1 MPIDVTTPSG
11 LTLALAPDLIL
22 IAGAMILMLWSAW
35 RPDSANHQRTVGIGA
50 LVVTLITAVAVVWF
64 AVSGAHAPAGV
75 VAVDGFRWGADLIF
89 LLATFIAIATSID
102 YNTRERIDEPESHVL
117 VLFSTIGMMILA
129 AARDLM
135 IVFLGIELMSIAAY
149 VLAGLNRRSPRSA
162 EAAIKYFLLGAFSTA
177 FLLYGIALVYGATGE
192 TNFAAIGVILGQFQL
207 ANSPMLVAGMAL
219 LLVGFGF
226 KVAAAPFH
234 MWAPDVYEG
243 APTPISGYMA
253 AAVKAAAFAAF
264 IRVWLEAF
272 SGAYTTWHQAVWW
285 LAAITMVVGNVV
297 ALAQRDLKRL
307 LAYSSIAHSG
317 FVLVALVVG
326 TPAGSSAFIFYLF
339 AYTLATMGAFSVV
352 VALGQP
358 GEGDLT
364 IDSYAGLWNDRP
376 WMAAAMTVF
385 MLALLGFPIVGGI
398 GFLAKWYVLQAA
410 LEAPAPQARLAVL
423 LVITTAI
430 SAGYYLQVVRVM
442 YMKPRPANA
451 VAPLPAGGL
460 TRFVIA
466 AAAILIVALGLFPDS
481 VAGLAQRGA
490 ARPLG
495 VPTASGLAVPTTSPA
510 TAPAGR

>member
-1 MPIDVTTPSG
+1 MPIDVTQPGG

-22 IAGAMILMLWSAW
+22 MAGAMVLMLWSAW
-35 RPDSANHQRTVGIGA
+35 RPNSASHQRSVGIGA
-50 LVVTLITAVAVVWF
+50 LVVTLITTGVVVWF
-64 AVSGAHAPAGV
+64 AASGAKGNPGV

-89 LLATFIAIATSID
+89 LLATFIAIALSID
-102 YNTRERIDEPESHVL
+102 YNTREGIDAPEMHVL
-117 VLFSTIGMMILA
+117 VLFATSGMMILA

-135 IVFLGIELMSIAAY
+135 IIFLGIELMSIAVY
-149 VLAGLNRRSPRSA
+149 VLAGLNRRSARSA

-177 FLLYGIALVYGATGE
+177 FLLYGIALVYGATGS
-192 TNFAAIGVILGQFQL
+192 TNLATIGATVARYQLGDSTMLL
-207 ANSPMLVAGMAL
+207 AGIAL

-243 APTPISGYMA
+243 APTPITGYMA

-264 IRVWLEAF
+264 LRVWLEAF
-272 SGAYTTWHQAVWW
+272 GGAYVRWHVAVWW

-297 ALAQRDLKRL
+297 ALAQKNLKRL

-326 TPAGSSAFIFYLF
+326 TSAGSSAFIFYLF
-339 AYTLATMGAFSVV
+339 AYTLATMGAFAVI

-364 IDSYAGLWNDRP
+364 IDSYSGLWNDRP

-410 LEAPAPQARLAVL
+410 LQAPAPQARLAVL

-442 YMKPRPANA
+442 YMKPRPANPLQ
-451 VAPLPAGGL
+451 PLPAGGL
-460 TRFVIA
+460 TRLVIG
-466 AAAILIVALGLFPDS
+466 AAAILIVALGLFPDA
-481 VAGLAQRGA
+481 VAGFAQRGA
-490 ARPLG
+490 AQPP
-495 VPTASGLAVPTTSPA
+495 VTSPTGSGPVA
-510 TAPAGR
+510 VSLPGSAPAGR

>member
-1 MPIDVTTPSG
+1 MPIDISHPGG
-11 LTLALAPDLIL
+11 LTLALAPDLVL
-22 IAGAMILMLWSAW
+22 MAGAMVLMLWSAW
-35 RPDSANHQRTVGIGA
+35 RPDSASHQRAVGIGA
-50 LVVTLITAVAVVWF
+50 LVVTLITTAAVVWF
-64 AVSGAHAPAGV
+64 AASGAKANAGV
-75 VAVDGFRWGADLIF
+75 VAVDGFRWGSDLIF

-102 YNTRERIDEPESHVL
+102 YNTREGIDAPESHVL
-117 VLFSTIGMMILA
+117 VLFATSGMMILA

-135 IVFLGIELMSIAAY
+135 IIFLGIELMSIAVY
-149 VLAGLNRRSPRSA
+149 VLAGLNRRSARSA

-177 FLLYGIALVYGATGE
+177 FLLYGIALVYGATGS
-192 TNFAAIGVILGQFQL
+192 TNLATIGATVARYHLGD
-207 ANSPMLVAGMAL
+207 SPMLLAGIAL
-219 LLVGFGF
+219 LIVGFGF

-234 MWAPDVYEG
+234 MWTPDVYEG

-264 IRVWLEAF
+264 LRVWLEAF
-272 SGAYTTWHQAVWW
+272 GGAYVHWHVAMWW

-297 ALAQRDLKRL
+297 ALAQKDLKRL

-339 AYTLATMGAFSVV
+339 AYTLATMGAFAVV
-352 VALGQP
+352 IALGQP

-364 IDSYAGLWNDRP
+364 IDSYSGLWNDRP

-410 LEAPAPQARLAVL
+410 LQAPAPQARLAVL
-423 LVITTAI
+423 LVVTTAI

-442 YMKPRPANA
+442 YMKPRPANPLQ
-451 VAPLPAGGL
+451 PLPTGRL
-460 TRFVIA
+460 TQIVIG
-466 AAAILIVALGLFPDS
+466 AAAILIVALGLFPDAL
-481 VAGLAQRGA
+481 AGLAQRGA
-490 ARPLG
+490 AQP
-495 VPTASGLAVPTTSPA
+495 VNASPTGSGPIAASLPGS
-510 TAPAGR
+510 APAGR

>member
-1 MPIDVTTPSG
+1 MQIDVTTPGG
-11 LTLALAPDLIL
+11 LSLALTPDLIL
-22 IAGAMILMLWSAW
+22 IGGAMVLMLWSAW
-35 RPDSANHQRTVGIGA
+35 RPDSPAHQRSVGIGS
-50 LVVTLITAVAVVWF
+50 LLLTVITAVAVVWF
-64 AVSGAHAPAGV
+64 AMSGATSTDGI

-89 LLATFIAIATSID
+89 LLATFIAIAIAID
-102 YNTRERIDEPESHVL
+102 YNAREGIDAGEAHVL
-117 VLFSTIGMMILA
+117 LLFATSGMMMLA

-135 IVFLGIELMSIAAY
+135 IIFLGIELMSIAVY
-149 VLAGLNRRSPRSA
+149 VLAGLNRRSQGSA

-177 FLLYGIALVYGATGE
+177 FLLYGIALVYGATGAMNL
-192 TNFAAIGVILGQFQL
+192 TVIAERVSTYQL
-207 ANSPMLVAGMAL
+207 AESPMLLAGIAL

-243 APTPISGYMA
+243 APTPVTGYMA

-264 IRVWLEAF
+264 VRVWIEAF
-272 SGAYTTWHQAVWW
+272 GGSYTNWHVAVWW

-297 ALAQRDLKRL
+297 ALAQQNLKRL

-317 FVLVALVVG
+317 FVLVAIVVG
-326 TPAGSSAFIFYLF
+326 TPEGSSAFLFYLF
-339 AYTLATMGAFSVV
+339 AYTLATMGAFAVI

-364 IDSYAGLWNDRP
+364 IDSYSGLWNERP

-410 LEAPAPQARLAVL
+410 LQAPAPQARLAVL

-442 YMKPRPANA
+442 YMKPRPATA
-451 VAPLPAGGL
+451 VPTAPTGAF
-460 TRFVIA
+460 TRVVIA
-466 AAAILIVALGLFPDS
+466 TAAILIVVLGLFPDA
-481 VAGLAQRGA
+481 VAGLAQRA
-490 ARPLG
+490 AAGQRP
-495 VPTASGLAVPTTSPA
+495 AAPA
-510 TAPAGR
+510 TASALPGGSGR